1 MKPGRYHLGLSCRK
15 TPEMPTLAEIERD
28 QVISENETLRA
39 ALWAIVDAYG
49 RDPEIVHIPAKLISL
64 AEAALEQTK

>member
-1 MKPGRYHLGLSCRK
+1 
-15 TPEMPTLAEIERD
+15 MPTLAEIERD

-49 RDPEIVHIPAKLISL
+49 RDPETVHIPAKLISL